1 MDENSEKGGLFNRV
15 RDSFKSGTRPGFL
28 GGDGGG
34 EAPSGSK
41 AEKRNNER
49 ASANGAAAGSLKDAE
64 DNASGGWYRGGDNLD
79 ETRQNEQEGGSTGFY
94 RGGGDKVSR
103 AASAAKDIK
112 KGNFKGAVKK
122 VGPFAA
128 IFLVIFIVGGI
139 MAGTQ
144 AFQPFSLVAQIQE
157 SFNSMHPSA
166 YTRSVRIIRYQLS
179 GGTKRFALSEKQ
191 IAEYEKHGIKYNDQF
206 DGPDGNKIR
215 VFEYDTDGGQHRI
228 VTADADTAAK
238 LRANGVAALSID
250 AAESDTTFNQKFTA
264 ASQTWRG
271 QFANWFGTKTNKFLK
286 DNKMTRNLWKDYK
299 QKAAEAD
306 ASGKSRLDLVK
317 EMISNKVNGGEG
329 GGVSRLTENEDDSGN
344 KTQDYNSE
352 KGSKVNAENIRSKL
366 DSIKSKMSGGGG
378 VLNIGCAVADF
389 VGAVNLMVAA
399 AEAAQIIQIT
409 TSYMEA
415 VDKTKA
421 GYGDE
426 APINEIAN
434 TLNEQVKQDHEKI
447 VSGGDQ
453 TISEDGA
460 SRTISATSE
469 PVEGAMKS
477 AMQSAGMAAL
487 FGDGLTNPN
496 DPSVQSFNLTSSIN
510 TLMGGIGMRVGAF
523 QSCAIARAAAAVADA
538 TATVAGCVLTL
549 GAGCVVSAIKDFGLG
564 AATAVAIQGIIM
576 IITPWITS
584 ALERDLISTLAGEDL
599 GNALASGGNMYQGLV
614 HKTNGGSLST
624 RSKYEEFAIARQ
636 QVIAQDA
643 REERESLSPF
653 DMTSKNTFM
662 GAIMNRMMD
671 FMTTNSLMGS
681 LVKSSSV
688 MSSSL
693 TGLTPSTSAIAS
705 QIAESLPTQEQY
717 EQVCPYLASIGAVGD
732 SFCNPYMV
740 TDLSTI
746 GVNPDEVIQTMDD
759 WGQLSKVGD
768 GAEVKI
774 KKDSELAN
782 YIEYCGERVSAFGV
796 ADQNIANNFKA
807 STGNSV
813 ADAIVGVAPIIGDA
827 VDIFDGEE
835 SLKNI
840 GYISGESCV
849 AGNDLDQDWF
859 ATASPKWGD
868 AKYYQRFIE
877 DQSLAESMGIV
888 KKSAV
893 AAYLEEYYEENP
905 LDESYEGQLA
915 RWSGLDKETV
925 SDMMDVIAYYN
936 YIDAYDASERYAFGV
951 PVVDESEK
959 VLNLENE
966 YVMDG
971 VTVALEGVVYADVR
985 NRNFVA

>member
-1 MDENSEKGGLFNRV
+1 M
-15 RDSFKSGTRPGFL
+15 
-28 GGDGGG
+28 
-34 EAPSGSK
+34 
-41 AEKRNNER
+41 
-49 ASANGAAAGSLKDAE
+49 KDAE

-79 ETRQNEQEGGSTGFY
+79 EARQNEQEGGSTGFY

-122 VGPFAA
+122 VGPLGA
-128 IFLVIFIVGGI
+128 IFLVIFIVGGV

-144 AFQPFSLVAQIQE
+144 VFEPFAFVAQIQE
-157 SFNSMHPSA
+157 SYNSMHPSA
-166 YTRSVRIIRYQLS
+166 YTRSANIIRQQLS

-215 VFEYDTDGGQHRI
+215 VLEYDTDGGQHRI

-250 AAESDTTFNQKFTA
+250 AAESDTTFHQKFTA

-271 QFANWFGTKTNKFLK
+271 QFANWFGTKTNNFLK

-317 EMISNKVNGGEG
+317 EMISGKVSGGEG
-329 GGVSRLTENEDDSGN
+329 GGVSRVNEGEDDNGN
-344 KTQDYNSE
+344 RVQSYDSE
-352 KGSKVNAENIRSKL
+352 KGSKVNAGNVGGKL
-366 DSIKSKMSGGGG
+366 DSIKSKISGGA
-378 VLNIGCAVADF
+378 NIGCAVADF

-399 AEAAQIIQIT
+399 AEAAQIIQVT
-409 TSYMEA
+409 TSYLEA

-434 TLNEQVKQDHEKI
+434 TLNEQVKQSHEKI

-453 TISEDGA
+453 TISENGE
-460 SRTISATSE
+460 SKTVSAKSE
-469 PVEGAMKS
+469 LVEGTTKS

-510 TLMGGIGMRVGAF
+510 TLMGGIGMGVGAF
-523 QSCAIARAAAAVADA
+523 QSCAIAKAAVA
-538 TATVAGCVLTL
+538 VASAGVDIAVCVSTFGVGCV
-549 GAGCVVSAIKDFGLG
+549 ASIIKGFGLG

-624 RSKYEEFAIARQ
+624 RTKYEEFAVARQ

-662 GAIMNRMMD
+662 GAIVNKMMG
-671 FMTTNSLMGS
+671 FTTTNSLMS
-681 LVKSSSV
+681 NLVKSSSV
-688 MSSSL
+688 VSSSL
-693 TGLTPSTSAIAS
+693 TGLAPSTSAIAT

-717 EQVCPYLASIGAVGD
+717 EQVCPYLASIGAIGD

-746 GVNPDEVIQTMDD
+746 DANPDDIIQRLGDS
-759 WGQLSKVGD
+759 GQLSKVGD
-768 GAEVKI
+768 SAEVKI
-774 KKDSELAN
+774 EKNSELAK

-827 VDIFDGEE
+827 VDIFDGAE
-835 SLKNI
+835 SLANI

-849 AGNDLDQDWF
+849 AGNDLDQDGF
-859 ATASPKWGD
+859 ASASPKWGD

-877 DQSLAESMGIV
+877 DQSLAESMGIID
-888 KKSAV
+888 KSAV
-893 AAYLEEYYEENP
+893 AVYLEEYYEENP
-905 LDESYEGQLA
+905 LDDSYEGQLA

-925 SDMMDVIAYYN
+925 SDVLDVIAYYN
-936 YIDAYDASERYAFGV
+936 YIGNYDASERYAFGA
-951 PVVDESEK
+951 PVVDEGEE
-959 VLNLENE
+959 VLNMEKE

-971 VTVALEGVVYADVR
+971 MSVALEGVVYADIR
-985 NRNFVA
+985 NRTFAV